1 MVIKEY
7 ELFKQVKKMDYIKQG
22 AENSNEDLL
31 TLVNSA
37 VRDSVNVHDYI
48 SVKLPLYA
56 ARFDDIIF
64 QNIQKEYDFK
74 NFIRY
79 YDPYNISISVDLLE
93 SKW

>member
-7 ELFKQVKKMDYIKQG
+7 ELIKPVKKMDYIKQG
-22 AENSNEDLL
+22 AENSCL
-31 TLVNSA
+31 LVNSA